1 VNDSTPP
8 PADRLKKGAK
18 QVVKPLVAPVL
29 RRFYTRIDQRTDE
42 RIGTQFGQPTVSGLT
57 AEHLRLL
64 LDALSASNAS
74 MRELRRS
81 FVALAEQVAPFDARV
96 RPDLEDLR
104 RYVADLDR
112 RTRAERT
119 ELMYEMRYGG
129 SSRGMDAGPG
139 SHSGIEP
146 QILNPEKLG
155 SRPLRLNVGCGNL
168 TFPDHVNVDGR
179 PLEGVDIVADVRNVP
194 VEPGS
199 VDEIYNA
206 HVVEHFPVQELE
218 RVVLPHWVS
227 LLRSG
232 GVVRTVA
239 PDAPAM
245 IDAYGRGEMTFEELR
260 VVTYGEQEY
269 DGDFHFAMYSPDS
282 LAAVMKAAGLTDVQ
296 VVATGRPNG
305 LSLEMELTGVRA

>member
-1 VNDSTPP
+1 VKDITPP

-18 QVVKPLVAPVL
+18 QAMKPLVTPL
-29 RRFYTRIDQRTDE
+29 LHRLYTRIDQRADE
-42 RIGTQFGQPTVSGLT
+42 RIEAQLGQPVVSGLT
-57 AEHLRLL
+57 EEHLRLL

-81 FVALAEQVAPFDARV
+81 FVSLAEQVAPFDARV
-96 RPDLEDLR
+96 RPDLEDVR
-104 RYVADLDR
+104 RYVAELDR

-129 SSRGMDAGPG
+129 TSRGMDAGAG
-139 SHSGIEP
+139 QQAGVEP
-146 QILNPEKLG
+146 QILNPDKIA
-155 SRPLRLNVGCGNL
+155 SRPLKLNVGCGNL
-168 TFPDHVNVDGR
+168 TLVDYVNVDGR
-179 PLEGVDIVADVRNVP
+179 SLEGVDIVADARRIP
-194 VEPGS
+194 LDPGT
-199 VDEIYNA
+199 VDELYSA
-206 HVVEHFPVQELE
+206 HVIEHFPLQELE

-227 LLRSG
+227 LLRPG
-232 GVVRTVA
+232 GVLRTVA

-282 LAAVMKAAGLTDVQ
+282 LAAVMKAAGLADVK
-296 VVATGRPNG
+296 VVASGRPNG

>member
-42 RIGTQFGQPTVSGLT
+42 RIGTQLGQPMVSGLT
-57 AEHLRLL
+57 DEHLRLL

-81 FVALAEQVAPFDARV
+81 FVALTEQVAPFDERL

-104 RYVADLDR
+104 RYVAELDR

-129 SSRGMDAGPG
+129 SSRGMHATTGEQEV
-139 SHSGIEP
+139 IEARV
-146 QILNPEKLG
+146 INPDKLAA
-155 SRPLRLNVGCGNL
+155 RPLKLNVGCGNL
-168 TFPDHVNVDGR
+168 TFDDHVNVDGR
-179 PLEGVDIVADVRNVP
+179 PLDRVDIVADVRNIP

-260 VVTYGEQEY
+260 IVTYGEQEY
-269 DGDFHFAMYSPDS
+269 DGDFHFAMHSPDS
-282 LAAVMKAAGLTDVQ
+282 LAAAMKAAGLTDVQ
-296 VVATGRPNG
+296 VVASGRPNG

>member
-18 QVVKPLVAPVL
+18 QAVKPLVAPML
-29 RRFYTRIDQRTDE
+29 HRLYTRIDQRTDE
-42 RIGTQFGQPTVSGLT
+42 RIATQLGQPMASGLT
-57 AEHLRLL
+57 DEHLRLL

-74 MRELRRS
+74 MREIRRHL
-81 FVALAEQVAPFDARV
+81 VALSEQVAPLDERL

-119 ELMYEMRYGG
+119 ELMYEVRYGG
-129 SSRGMDAGPG
+129 GNRGMQAGAG
-139 SHSGIEP
+139 QQEAIEP
-146 QILNPEKLG
+146 RVVNPDKLEA
-155 SRPLRLNVGCGNL
+155 RPLKLNVGCGNL
-168 TFPDHVNVDGR
+168 TFDDHVNVDGR
-179 PLEGVDIVADVRNVP
+179 PLDRVDIVADVRSIP
-194 VEPGS
+194 LEPGS
-199 VDEIYNA
+199 VDEIYSA
-206 HVVEHFPVQELE
+206 HVIEHFPVQELE

-227 LLRSG
+227 LLRPG
-232 GVVRTVA
+232 GVLRTVA

-245 IDAYGRGEMTFEELR
+245 IDAYGRGDMTFDELR

-282 LAAVMKAAGLTDVQ
+282 LTAVMKDAGLTDVQ
-296 VVATGRPNG
+296 VVASGRPNG

>member
-8 PADRLKKGAK
+8 RADRLKKGAK
-18 QVVKPLVAPVL
+18 QAMKPLVAPML
-29 RRFYTRIDQRTDE
+29 DRLYTRIDQRTDE
-42 RIGTQFGQPTVSGLT
+42 RIGVQLGAPMVSGLT
-57 AEHLRLL
+57 DEHLRLL

-96 RPDLEDLR
+96 RPDLDDLR

-119 ELMYEMRYGG
+119 ELMYEIRYGG
-129 SSRGMDAGPG
+129 ANRGMQATAGEQEV
-139 SHSGIEP
+139 IEP
-146 QILNPEKLG
+146 RVVNPDKL
-155 SRPLRLNVGCGNL
+155 SARPLKLNVGCGNL
-168 TFPDHVNVDGR
+168 TFEDHVNVDGR
-179 PLEGVDIVADVRNVP
+179 PLDRVDIVADARNIP

-206 HVVEHFPVQELE
+206 HVVEHFPLQELE

-227 LLRSG
+227 LLRPG
-232 GVVRTVA
+232 GVLRVVA
-239 PDAPAM
+239 PDAAAM

-282 LAAVMKAAGLTDVQ
+282 LAAVMKAAGLADVQ
-296 VVATGRPNG
+296 VVASGRPNG